1 MCTLP
6 GEQLPEERMSPET
19 RLKFPSL
26 NEDCWTS
33 ATGQEGVLVDEVA
46 PQQEEAEY
54 VWGDRVHAT
63 VPER

>member
-6 GEQLPEERMSPET
+6 GGQLPEERMSPET

-33 ATGQEGVLVDEVA
+33 AIGQEGVLVDEVA

-54 VWGDRVHAT
+54 V
-63 VPER
+63 